1 MNPVMFVF
9 VTIILCFSYCSKSNA
24 CDDKGKVETK
34 RYDSLGNYTVKD
46 NRGNT
51 TTCRVDSLK
60 NVTCKTK

>member
-1 MNPVMFVF
+1 MRL
-9 VTIILCFSYCSKSNA
+9 ILALVVLLSTSAFA

-51 TTCRVDSLK
+51 TICRVDSLK